1 MNITPI
7 VEGLSKTKTK
17 RFKVKHPKRKLMKCN
32 DPLLSVFMWGVNH
45 TVRELQHIHVPVML
59 MPDDFRSFSKITIKN
74 HGYNKENLPSN
85 FKVKEYCP
93 LVFRYLRE
101 RFGIDDSDF
110 LKSLTLPP
118 RSIKPLR
125 GDATHYLSADRM
137 YVIKTLSTEEVEEMH
152 HFLKQYHPYIVDRH
166 AKTLLPQ
173 YLALYR
179 LTVDSVESYMVVIR
193 NVFST
198 HLKVHKKYDLK
209 GSRVDREASDK
220 EREKSVPTLKDNDFL
235 ADGVRISVGEEGKEA
250 LMETLSA
257 DVEFLSRLNIIG
269 YSLLVGIHDMDT
281 ALEDAL
287 DQQAQEEDEDEEEYD
302 SAGSAGMA
310 LTPPDSPNP
319 GRKVSPVSPGL
330 LVSQASRIDP
340 DLDIY
345 AVPSRAATSAPGL
358 GVVSGPKHI
367 YFLSIMDVLTH
378 YGIKKAAAKAAKTVK
393 YGSEVDGIS
402 TAEPEQ
408 YSKRFLA
415 FINEA
420 IE

>member
-1 MNITPI
+1 MNGTQGLM
-7 VEGLSKTKTK
+7 EALSKTKTK
-17 RFKVKHPKRKLMKCN
+17 RFKVKHPKRKLFRCN
-32 DPLLSVFMWGVNH
+32 DPLLGVFMWGVNH
-45 TVRELQHIHVPVML
+45 TVRELQHINVPVML

-74 HGYNKENLPSN
+74 HAYNKENLPSN

-93 LVFRYLRE
+93 LVFRNLRE
-101 RFGIDDSDF
+101 RFGINDSDF
-110 LKSLTLPP
+110 LKSLTVPP
-118 RSIKPLR
+118 RPINPLR
-125 GDATHYLSADRM
+125 GGANYYLSADRL

-179 LTVDSVESYMVVIR
+179 LTVDNMESYMVVIR
-193 NVFST
+193 NVFSA

-220 EREKSVPTLKDNDFL
+220 EREKTCPTLKDNDFL
-235 ADGVRISVGEEGKEA
+235 ADGVKISIGEEGKEA
-250 LMETLSA
+250 LMETLGA
-257 DVEFLSRLNIIG
+257 DVEFLSKLNIIG
-269 YSLLVGIHDMDT
+269 YSLLLGIHDMDR

-287 DQQAQEEDEDEEEYD
+287 DAQAEEEEDDEDYD
-302 SAGSAGMA
+302 SAGSGGAA
-310 LTPPDSPNP
+310 LTPPESPNSR
-319 GRKVSPVSPGL
+319 RKISSSMMM
-330 LVSQASRIDP
+330 SQTSRIDP
-340 DLDIY
+340 NLDIY
-345 AVPSRAATSAPGL
+345 AIPSRAAGAVAGT
-358 GVVSGPKHI
+358 VSGPKHI

-393 YGSEVDGIS
+393 YGADVEGIS

-408 YSKRFLA
+408 YSRRFLA
-415 FINEA
+415 FVNDA

>member
-1 MNITPI
+1 MNGTQGL
-7 VEGLSKTKTK
+7 VEALSKTKTK
-17 RFKVKHPKRKLMKCN
+17 RFKVKHPKRKLFRCN

-74 HGYNKENLPSN
+74 HAYNKENLPSN

-93 LVFRYLRE
+93 LVFRNLRE
-101 RFGIDDSDF
+101 RFGIDDRDF
-110 LKSLTLPP
+110 LKSLTMPP
-118 RSIKPLR
+118 RPINPLR
-125 GDATHYLSADRM
+125 GGANYYLSADRL

-193 NVFST
+193 NVFSA

-220 EREKSVPTLKDNDFL
+220 AREKSCPTLKDNDFL
-235 ADGVRISVGEEGKEA
+235 ADGVKISIGEEGKEA
-250 LMETLSA
+250 LMETLGA
-257 DVEFLSRLNIIG
+257 DVDFLSKLNITG
-269 YSLLVGIHDMDT
+269 YSLLVGIHDMDR

-287 DQQAQEEDEDEEEYD
+287 EAGAEEEEDEEEYD
-302 SAGSAGMA
+302 STGSGAMA
-310 LTPPDSPNP
+310 LTPPESPNTR
-319 GRKVSPVSPGL
+319 RKASPSSL
-330 LVSQASRIDP
+330 LVSQTSRIDP
-340 DLDIY
+340 NLDIY
-345 AVPSRAATSAPGL
+345 AIPSRAGT
-358 GVVSGPKHI
+358 VSGQQHI

-402 TAEPEQ
+402 TAEPDQ
-408 YSKRFLA
+408 YSRRFLA
-415 FINEA
+415 FVNDA

>member
-1 MNITPI
+1 MNGTPI

-17 RFKVKHPKRKLMKCN
+17 RFKVKHPKRKLFRCN

-45 TVRELQHIHVPVML
+45 TVRELQHINVPVML

-74 HGYNKENLPSN
+74 HAYNKENLPSN

-93 LVFRYLRE
+93 LVFRNLRE
-101 RFGIDDSDF
+101 RFGIEDNDF
-110 LKSLTLPP
+110 LKSLTMPP
-118 RSIKPLR
+118 RPINPLR
-125 GDATHYLSADRM
+125 GGATYYLSADRM

-179 LTVDSVESYMVVIR
+179 LTVDNVESYMVVIR

-235 ADGVRISVGEEGKEA
+235 ADGVKISIGDEGKEG

-257 DVEFLSRLNIIG
+257 DVEFLSKLNIIG
-269 YSLLVGIHDMDT
+269 YSLLVGIHDMDK

-287 DQQAQEEDEDEEEYD
+287 DQQADEEEDDEEYD
-302 SAGSAGMA
+302 SCGSGGMA
-310 LTPPDSPNP
+310 LTPPESPNTR
-319 GRKVSPVSPGL
+319 RKISSICVA
-330 LVSQASRIDP
+330 QTSRIDP
-340 DLDIY
+340 NLDIY
-345 AVPSRAATSAPGL
+345 AIPSRAASSGA
-358 GVVSGPKHI
+358 GVCSGPKHI

-402 TAEPEQ
+402 TAEPDQ

-415 FINEA
+415 FVNEA

>member
-1 MNITPI
+1 MNQTPM
-7 VEGLSKTKTK
+7 VESLSKTKTK
-17 RFKVKHPKRKLMKCN
+17 RFKVKHPKRKLFRCN

-45 TVRELQHIHVPVML
+45 TVRELQHINVPVML

-74 HGYNKENLPSN
+74 HAYNKENLPSN

-93 LVFRYLRE
+93 LVFRNLRE

-110 LKSLTLPP
+110 LYSLTQPP
-118 RSIKPLR
+118 RPVNPLR
-125 GDATHYLSADRM
+125 GGANYYLSSDRM
-137 YVIKTLSTEEVEEMH
+137 YVIKTLTTEEVEEMH
-152 HFLKQYHPYIVDRH
+152 QFLKHYHPYIVDRH

-179 LTVDSVESYMVVIR
+179 LTVDNVETYMCVIR
-193 NVFST
+193 NVFSA

-209 GSRVDREASDK
+209 GSRVDREASNK
-220 EREKSVPTLKDNDFL
+220 EKEKSVPTLKDNDFI
-235 ADGVRISVGEEGKEA
+235 ADGIKISIGEDGKEA

-257 DVEFLSRLNIIG
+257 DVEFLSKLNIIG
-269 YSLLVGIHDMDT
+269 YSLLVGIHDMDR
-281 ALEDAL
+281 AMEDAL
-287 DQQAQEEDEDEEEYD
+287 EQAEEEEDDEEYD
-302 SAGSAGMA
+302 SAGSGGMA
-310 LTPPDSPNP
+310 LTPPESPNT
-319 GRKVSPVSPGL
+319 GRKTSSL
-330 LVSQASRIDP
+330 LVSSQSRIDP
-340 DLDIY
+340 NLDIY
-345 AVPSRAATSAPGL
+345 AIPSRGATGA
-358 GVVSGPKHI
+358 SGGGGPVQGPRHI

-378 YGIKKAAAKAAKTVK
+378 WGLKKAAAKAAKTVK

>member
-1 MNITPI
+1 MNGTQGL
-7 VEGLSKTKTK
+7 VEALSKTKTK
-17 RFKVKHPKRKLMKCN
+17 RFKVKHPKRKLFRCN

-74 HGYNKENLPSN
+74 HAYNKENLPSN

-93 LVFRYLRE
+93 LVFRNLRE
-101 RFGIDDSDF
+101 RFGIDDRDF
-110 LKSLTLPP
+110 LKSLTMPP
-118 RSIKPLR
+118 RPINPLR
-125 GDATHYLSADRM
+125 GGANYYLSADRL

-193 NVFST
+193 NVFSA

-220 EREKSVPTLKDNDFL
+220 EREKSCPTLKDNDFL
-235 ADGVRISVGEEGKEA
+235 ADGVKISIGEEGKEA
-250 LMETLSA
+250 LMETLGA
-257 DVEFLSRLNIIG
+257 DVDFLSKLNITG
-269 YSLLVGIHDMDT
+269 YSLLVGIHDMDR

-287 DQQAQEEDEDEEEYD
+287 EAGAEEEEDEEEYD
-302 SAGSAGMA
+302 STGSGAMA
-310 LTPPDSPNP
+310 LTPPESPNTR
-319 GRKVSPVSPGL
+319 RKASPSSL
-330 LVSQASRIDP
+330 LVSQTSRIDP
-340 DLDIY
+340 NLDIY
-345 AVPSRAATSAPGL
+345 AIPSRAGT
-358 GVVSGPKHI
+358 VSGQQNI

-402 TAEPEQ
+402 TAEPDQ
-408 YSKRFLA
+408 YSRRFLA
-415 FINEA
+415 FVNDA

>member
-1 MNITPI
+1 M
-7 VEGLSKTKTK
+7 EALSKTKTK
-17 RFKVKHPKRKLMKCN
+17 RFKVKHPKRKLFRCN

-74 HGYNKENLPSN
+74 HAYNKENLPSN

-93 LVFRYLRE
+93 LVFRNLRE
-101 RFGIDDSDF
+101 RFGIDDRDF
-110 LKSLTLPP
+110 LKSLTMPP
-118 RSIKPLR
+118 RPINPLR
-125 GDATHYLSADRM
+125 GGANYYLSADRL

-193 NVFST
+193 NVFSA

-220 EREKSVPTLKDNDFL
+220 EREKSCPTLKDNDFL
-235 ADGVRISVGEEGKEA
+235 ADGVKISIGEEGKEA
-250 LMETLSA
+250 LMETLGA
-257 DVEFLSRLNIIG
+257 DVDFLSKLNITG
-269 YSLLVGIHDMDT
+269 YSLLVGIHDMDR

-287 DQQAQEEDEDEEEYD
+287 EAGAEEEEDEEEYD
-302 SAGSAGMA
+302 STGSGAMA
-310 LTPPDSPNP
+310 LTPPESPNTR
-319 GRKVSPVSPGL
+319 RKASPSSL
-330 LVSQASRIDP
+330 LVSQTSRIDP
-340 DLDIY
+340 NLDIY
-345 AVPSRAATSAPGL
+345 AIPSRAGT
-358 GVVSGPKHI
+358 VSGQQNI

-402 TAEPEQ
+402 TAEPDQ
-408 YSKRFLA
+408 YSRRFLA
-415 FINEA
+415 FVNDA

>member
-1 MNITPI
+1 M
-7 VEGLSKTKTK
+7 EALSKTKTK
-17 RFKVKHPKRKLMKCN
+17 RFKVKHPKRKLFRCN

-74 HGYNKENLPSN
+74 HAYNKENLPSN

-93 LVFRYLRE
+93 LVFRNLRE
-101 RFGIDDSDF
+101 RFGIDDRDF
-110 LKSLTLPP
+110 LKSLTMPP
-118 RSIKPLR
+118 RPINPLR
-125 GDATHYLSADRM
+125 GGANYYLSADRL

-193 NVFST
+193 NVFSA

-220 EREKSVPTLKDNDFL
+220 EREKSCPTLKDNDFL
-235 ADGVRISVGEEGKEA
+235 ADGVKISIGEEGKEA
-250 LMETLSA
+250 LMETLGA
-257 DVEFLSRLNIIG
+257 DVDFLSKLNITG
-269 YSLLVGIHDMDT
+269 YSLLVGIHDMDR

-287 DQQAQEEDEDEEEYD
+287 EAGAEEEEDEEEYD
-302 SAGSAGMA
+302 STGSGAMA
-310 LTPPDSPNP
+310 LTPPESPNTR
-319 GRKVSPVSPGL
+319 RKASPSSL
-330 LVSQASRIDP
+330 LVSQTSRIDP
-340 DLDIY
+340 NLDIY
-345 AVPSRAATSAPGL
+345 AIPSRAGT
-358 GVVSGPKHI
+358 VSGQQHI

-402 TAEPEQ
+402 TAEPDQ
-408 YSKRFLA
+408 YSRRFLA
-415 FINEA
+415 FVNDA

>member
-1 MNITPI
+1 M
-7 VEGLSKTKTK
+7 EALSKTKTK
-17 RFKVKHPKRKLMKCN
+17 RFKVKHPKRKLFRCN

-74 HGYNKENLPSN
+74 HAYNKENLPSN

-93 LVFRYLRE
+93 LVFRHLRE
-101 RFGIDDSDF
+101 RFGIDDRDF
-110 LKSLTLPP
+110 LKSLTMPP
-118 RSIKPLR
+118 RPINPLR
-125 GDATHYLSADRM
+125 GGANYYLSADRL

-193 NVFST
+193 NVFSA

-220 EREKSVPTLKDNDFL
+220 EREKSCPTLKDNDFL
-235 ADGVRISVGEEGKEA
+235 ADGVKISIGEEGKEA
-250 LMETLSA
+250 LMETLGA
-257 DVEFLSRLNIIG
+257 DVDFLSKLNITG
-269 YSLLVGIHDMDT
+269 YSLLVGIHDMDR

-287 DQQAQEEDEDEEEYD
+287 EAGAEEEEDEEEYD
-302 SAGSAGMA
+302 STGSGAMA
-310 LTPPDSPNP
+310 LTPPESPNTR
-319 GRKVSPVSPGL
+319 RKASPSSL
-330 LVSQASRIDP
+330 LVSQTSRIDP
-340 DLDIY
+340 NLDIY
-345 AVPSRAATSAPGL
+345 AIPSRAGT
-358 GVVSGPKHI
+358 VSGQQNI

-402 TAEPEQ
+402 TAEPDQ
-408 YSKRFLA
+408 YSRRFLA
-415 FINEA
+415 FVNDA

>member
-1 MNITPI
+1 M
-7 VEGLSKTKTK
+7 EALSKTKTK
-17 RFKVKHPKRKLMKCN
+17 RFKVKHPKRKLFRCN

-74 HGYNKENLPSN
+74 HAYNKENLPSN

-93 LVFRYLRE
+93 LVFRNLRE
-101 RFGIDDSDF
+101 RFGIDDRDF
-110 LKSLTLPP
+110 LKSLTMPP
-118 RSIKPLR
+118 RPINPLR
-125 GDATHYLSADRM
+125 GGANYYLSADRL

-173 YLALYR
+173 YLAIYR

-193 NVFST
+193 NVFSA

-220 EREKSVPTLKDNDFL
+220 EREKSCPTLKDNDFL
-235 ADGVRISVGEEGKEA
+235 ADGVKISIGEEGKEA
-250 LMETLSA
+250 LMETLGA
-257 DVEFLSRLNIIG
+257 DVDFLSKLNITG
-269 YSLLVGIHDMDT
+269 YSLLVGIHDMDR

-287 DQQAQEEDEDEEEYD
+287 EAGAEEEEDEEEYD
-302 SAGSAGMA
+302 STGSGAMA
-310 LTPPDSPNP
+310 LTPPESPNTR
-319 GRKVSPVSPGL
+319 RKASPSSL
-330 LVSQASRIDP
+330 LVSQTSRIDP
-340 DLDIY
+340 NLDIY
-345 AVPSRAATSAPGL
+345 AIPSRAGT
-358 GVVSGPKHI
+358 VSGQQHI

-402 TAEPEQ
+402 TAEPDQ
-408 YSKRFLA
+408 YSRRFLA
-415 FINEA
+415 FVNDA

>member
-1 MNITPI
+1 MNGTQGL
-7 VEGLSKTKTK
+7 VEALSKTKTK
-17 RFKVKHPKRKLMKCN
+17 RFKVKHPKRKLFRCN

-74 HGYNKENLPSN
+74 HAYNKENLPSN

-93 LVFRYLRE
+93 LVFRNLRE
-101 RFGIDDSDF
+101 RFGIDDRDF
-110 LKSLTLPP
+110 LKSLTMPP
-118 RSIKPLR
+118 RPINPLR
-125 GDATHYLSADRM
+125 GGANYYLSADRL

-193 NVFST
+193 NVFSA

-209 GSRVDREASDK
+209 GSRADREASDK
-220 EREKSVPTLKDNDFL
+220 EREKSCPTLKDNDFL
-235 ADGVRISVGEEGKEA
+235 ADGVKISIGEEGKEA
-250 LMETLSA
+250 LMETLGA
-257 DVEFLSRLNIIG
+257 DVDFLSKLNITG
-269 YSLLVGIHDMDT
+269 YSLLVGIHDMDR

-287 DQQAQEEDEDEEEYD
+287 EAGAEEEEDEEEYD
-302 SAGSAGMA
+302 STGSGAMA
-310 LTPPDSPNP
+310 LTPPESPNTR
-319 GRKVSPVSPGL
+319 RKASPSSL
-330 LVSQASRIDP
+330 LVSQTSRIDP
-340 DLDIY
+340 NLDIY
-345 AVPSRAATSAPGL
+345 AIPSRAGT
-358 GVVSGPKHI
+358 VSGQQNI

-402 TAEPEQ
+402 TAEPDQ
-408 YSKRFLA
+408 YSRRFLA
-415 FINEA
+415 FVNDA

>member
-1 MNITPI
+1 MNGTPI
-7 VEGLSKTKTK
+7 VEALSKTKTK
-17 RFKVKHPKRKLMKCN
+17 RFKVKHPKRKLFRCN

-45 TVRELQHIHVPVML
+45 TVRELQHINVPVML

-74 HGYNKENLPSN
+74 HAYNKENLPSN

-93 LVFRYLRE
+93 MVFRNLRE
-101 RFGIDDSDF
+101 RFGIDDAHF
-110 LKSLTLPP
+110 LRSLTVAP
-118 RSIKPLR
+118 RQINPLR
-125 GDATHYLSADRM
+125 GGATYYLSADRM

-152 HFLKQYHPYIVDRH
+152 HFLKQYHPYVVDRH

-179 LTVDSVESYMVVIR
+179 LTVDNVESYMVVIR
-193 NVFST
+193 NVFSP

-235 ADGVRISVGEEGKEA
+235 ADGVKINIGVEGKEA

-269 YSLLVGIHDMDT
+269 YSLLVGIHDMDR
-281 ALEDAL
+281 ALEDVL
-287 DQQAQEEDEDEEEYD
+287 DQQAEEDDDDEEYD
-302 SAGSAGMA
+302 SCGSGAMA
-310 LTPPDSPNP
+310 LTPPESPNT
-319 GRKVSPVSPGL
+319 GRKISSGIMVN
-330 LVSQASRIDP
+330 QTSRIDP
-340 DLDIY
+340 NLDIY
-345 AVPSRAATSAPGL
+345 AIPSIAASHA
-358 GVVSGPKHI
+358 GVCSGQKHI

-378 YGIKKAAAKAAKTVK
+378 YGIKKAAAKAAKTMK

>member
-1 MNITPI
+1 MNGTQGL
-7 VEGLSKTKTK
+7 VEALSKTKTK
-17 RFKVKHPKRKLMKCN
+17 RFKVKHPKRKLFRCN

-74 HGYNKENLPSN
+74 HAYNKENLPSN

-93 LVFRYLRE
+93 LVFRNLRE
-101 RFGIDDSDF
+101 RFGIDDRDF
-110 LKSLTLPP
+110 LKSLTMPP
-118 RSIKPLR
+118 RPINPLR
-125 GDATHYLSADRM
+125 GGANYYLSADRL

-193 NVFST
+193 NVFSA

-220 EREKSVPTLKDNDFL
+220 EREKSCPTLKDNDFL
-235 ADGVRISVGEEGKEA
+235 ADGVKISIGEEGKEA
-250 LMETLSA
+250 LMETLGA
-257 DVEFLSRLNIIG
+257 DVDFLSKLNITG
-269 YSLLVGIHDMDT
+269 YSLLVGIHDMDR

-287 DQQAQEEDEDEEEYD
+287 EAGAEEEEDEEEYD
-302 SAGSAGMA
+302 STGSGAMA
-310 LTPPDSPNP
+310 LTPPESPNTR
-319 GRKVSPVSPGL
+319 RKASPSSL
-330 LVSQASRIDP
+330 LVSQTSRIDP
-340 DLDIY
+340 NLDIY
-345 AVPSRAATSAPGL
+345 AIPSRAGT
-358 GVVSGPKHI
+358 VSGQQHI

-402 TAEPEQ
+402 TAEPDQ
-408 YSKRFLA
+408 YSRRFLA
-415 FINEA
+415 FVNDA

>member
-1 MNITPI
+1 MNGTPI
-7 VEGLSKTKTK
+7 VEALSKTKTK
-17 RFKVKHPKRKLMKCN
+17 RFKVKHPKRKLFRCN

-45 TVRELQHIHVPVML
+45 TVRELQHINVPVML

-74 HGYNKENLPSN
+74 HAYNKENLPSN

-93 LVFRYLRE
+93 LVFRNLRE
-101 RFGIDDSDF
+101 RFGIDDAHF
-110 LKSLTLPP
+110 LRSLTVAP
-118 RSIKPLR
+118 RPINPLR
-125 GDATHYLSADRM
+125 GGATYYLSSDRM

-152 HFLKQYHPYIVDRH
+152 HFLKQYHPYVVDRH

-179 LTVDSVESYMVVIR
+179 LTVDNVESYMVVIR

-235 ADGVRISVGEEGKEA
+235 ADGVKINIGVEGKEA

-269 YSLLVGIHDMDT
+269 YSLLVGIHDMDR
-281 ALEDAL
+281 ALEDVL
-287 DQQAQEEDEDEEEYD
+287 DQQAEEDDDDEEYD
-302 SAGSAGMA
+302 SCGSGAMA
-310 LTPPDSPNP
+310 LTPPESPNT
-319 GRKVSPVSPGL
+319 GRKISAGIMVN
-330 LVSQASRIDP
+330 QASRIDP
-340 DLDIY
+340 NLDIY
-345 AVPSRAATSAPGL
+345 AIPSLAASHA
-358 GVVSGPKHI
+358 GVCSGQKHI

-378 YGIKKAAAKAAKTVK
+378 YGIKKAAAKAAKTMK